1 MSVFHQMGKIRSTN
15 SNSNNRLNQAF
26 ESNSSPGYDVPQM
39 KPSKTPEPSPSTRDR
54 ILQTAERLFAEKGI
68 DSVSLREI
76 TAAAG
81 VNIAAVHY
89 HFGSKKMVLEEL
101 FAQRSEPIAKRRLEL
116 LSQVRRDKKGKP
128 VLEDV
133 LHAFLQPALQ
143 ARAEPGG
150 ASFVL
155 LRARIAFENAQVRKA
170 VLGKAFDASSREF
183 LRILAQALPDLDQD
197 EMYWRFH
204 FVLGAMVY
212 TMAAPGRI
220 EAITDGAVDSTD
232 STAALSRLVAFA
244 AAGFRA

>member
-1 MSVFHQMGKIRSTN
+1 
-15 SNSNNRLNQAF
+15 
-26 ESNSSPGYDVPQM
+26 M
-39 KPSKTPEPSPSTRDR
+39 KPAKSPEPILSTRDR
-54 ILQTAERLFAEKGI
+54 IMQAAERLFAERGI
-68 DSVSLREI
+68 DGVSLREI
-76 TAAAG
+76 TATAG
-81 VNIAAVHY
+81 VNIAAAHY

-101 FAQRSEPIAKRRLEL
+101 FAQRSAPIAKRRLEL
-116 LSQVRRDKKGKP
+116 LAQVRRDKKGKP

-133 LHAFLQPALQ
+133 LEAFLQPALQ
-143 ARAEPGG
+143 ARDDPGG

-183 LRILAQALPDLDQD
+183 LRILAQALPGLDKD

-220 EAITDGAVDSTD
+220 EAITEGAVDSTD
-232 STAALSRLVAFA
+232 SAVALSRLVAFA

>member
-1 MSVFHQMGKIRSTN
+1 MRKITSAN
-15 SNSNNRLNQAF
+15 SNSNKCLNQAF
-26 ESNSSPGYDVPQM
+26 ELNSFPGYDLPQM
-39 KPSKTPEPSPSTRDR
+39 SPSKIPELTLSTRDR
-54 ILQTAERLFAEKGI
+54 ILQAAECLFAENGI
-68 DSVSLREI
+68 DRVSLREI

-89 HFGSKKMVLEEL
+89 HFGSKKVLLEEL

-116 LSQVRRDKKGKP
+116 LAQVRRDKKGKP

-143 ARAEPGG
+143 AREEPGG

-155 LRARIAFENAQVRKA
+155 LRARIAFENAEVRKA

-183 LRILAQALPDLDQD
+183 LRILAQALPALDRD

-232 STAALSRLVAFA
+232 SAAALSRLVAFA